1 MTKVSFI
8 NIFLKL
14 LHFVERLIL
23 ALIVL
28 SSRLKSRIFTRVYE
42 WSSRDRDYQKIVELN
57 TSMLIDIFFSDV
69 ESRYWLSKRFFKT
82 LQRKKPNASYAR
94 ACTGVSGHGLFKII
108 FETNSTFICCKCLA
122 FSISSVPN
130 KHSFL
135 ATFNDRRLMLIG
147 DVTSQVTRI

>member
-42 WSSRDRDYQKIVELN
+42 WSSRDRDYQKIVELK
-57 TSMLIDIFFSDV
+57 TSMLIDIVFSDV
-69 ESRYWLSKRFFKT
+69 ESRY
-82 LQRKKPNASYAR
+82 
-94 ACTGVSGHGLFKII
+94 
-108 FETNSTFICCKCLA
+108 
-122 FSISSVPN
+122 
-130 KHSFL
+130 
-135 ATFNDRRLMLIG
+135 
-147 DVTSQVTRI
+147 